1 MCVFFFRRERQ
12 AVEAHRQAILPAT
25 APRTAN
31 PEGKPHITTGSGV
44 VTHSEARRGA
54 GRSTPDDEIQDVRVL
69 VNAAGEPPV
78 EVSELAEWGAARKQD
93 PPHILGAPAGMPVA
107 AGHHDEAFN
116 YTKVQGLRQ
125 GVATRHGEQDTP
137 RLGLR

>member
-1 MCVFFFRRERQ
+1 MATECVFVCMCVYVCVGGGTFFRRERQ

-54 GRSTPDDEIQDVRVL
+54 RSTPR
-69 VNAAGEPPV
+69 
-78 EVSELAEWGAARKQD
+78 
-93 PPHILGAPAGMPVA
+93 
-107 AGHHDEAFN
+107 
-116 YTKVQGLRQ
+116 
-125 GVATRHGEQDTP
+125 
-137 RLGLR
+137 

>member
-1 MCVFFFRRERQ
+1 MARAKLATDRLLESGVCVCMCVCVYAYMCVCVYAYVWGEAPFFRRERQ

-54 GRSTPDDEIQDVRVL
+54 RSTPR
-69 VNAAGEPPV
+69 
-78 EVSELAEWGAARKQD
+78 
-93 PPHILGAPAGMPVA
+93 
-107 AGHHDEAFN
+107 
-116 YTKVQGLRQ
+116 
-125 GVATRHGEQDTP
+125 
-137 RLGLR
+137 